1 MFNPPPEIFENP
13 RYSYRNPWIFGILI
27 IVVIF
32 IFIIMY
38 SLESQA
44 EFLTDPFLQAPTE
57 NSVQVVWFTEFPGE
71 RNLVI
76 YGENLNQV
84 VEANTTK
91 LSRTREDQ
99 DSFVGKQTEKALIY
113 QQPTMRDIWRHEAKV
128 TGLTPNISV
137 PYQIIS
143 EKENGENM
151 RSKIFTLAAKPTPGR
166 PLKILLTS
174 DHQLKPMT
182 SANLQ
187 KVTETFNKLD
197 AIFFAGDLVNIP
209 DRASEWF
216 DDNRGNAF
224 FSNLQGRANYELEK
238 DGKKTIYKGGE
249 LIQNMPL
256 FPAIGNHEVM
266 GIFSMKNSLNYQ
278 FSQPYPREAL
288 SDLYRQNSTNIN
300 PDIAWL
306 KNNSFNTDTY
316 EEIFTLPQNGS
327 EKKNYYAVT
336 FGDVRLVVLYITNI
350 WRVPNLDDNARGKYR
365 ERKKDFDNPA
375 EWGYGQHIFEP
386 INQGSEQYNWLEKEL
401 ASQEFQQAKYKV
413 VMFHNPPHSLGENAI
428 PAYTNPIQYIDRD
441 ENGKITMIRYEYPQ
455 ENDYII
461 RDVLPLLENAGVQLV
476 FYGHSHLW
484 NRFVSPSGM
493 HFLETSNV
501 GNSYG
506 AYVGDKK
513 RNVPLDYQE
522 KYAEIG
528 NPNGLEPIIPTIAPL
543 LDEKGKPQP
552 YIASNDITVFSIFET
567 EKGIVSS
574 YYFDTR
580 KPNSEVVKFDEFQLR
595 EYLTINN

>member
-13 RYSYRNPWIFGILI
+13 RDSYRNPWIFGILI
-27 IVVIF
+27 IIVIF

-38 SLESQA
+38 SLESPAQL
-44 EFLTDPFLQAPTE
+44 LTDPFLQAPTE
-57 NSVQVVWFTEFPGE
+57 NSVQVVWFTEFPGK
-71 RNLVI
+71 RNFVV

-84 VEANTTK
+84 VEANATK

-99 DSFVGKQTEKALIY
+99 DSMVGKQTEKGSIY
-113 QQPTMRDIWRHEAKV
+113 QQPKMRNIWRHEAKV
-128 TGLTPNISV
+128 IGLIPNISV
-137 PYQIIS
+137 PYRIIS
-143 EKENGENM
+143 KTENGENIS
-151 RSKIFTLAAKPTPGR
+151 SKIFTLAAKPTPGR

-187 KVTETFNKLD
+187 KVTETFDKID
-197 AIFFAGDLVNIP
+197 AIFFAGDLVKIP

-224 FSNLQGRANYELEK
+224 FPNLQGRANYELEK
-238 DGKKTIYKGGE
+238 NGTKTIYKGGE

-256 FPAIGNHEVM
+256 FPAIGNHEIM
-266 GIFSMKNSLNYQ
+266 GIFSMKTSLNYQ
-278 FSQPYPREAL
+278 FSQPYPRDTA

-300 PDIAWL
+300 PDITWL

-316 EEIFTLPQNGS
+316 QEIFTLPQNSS
-327 EKKNYYAVT
+327 EEKNYYAVT

-350 WRVPNLDDNARGKYR
+350 WRVPHLRDNARGKYR
-365 ERKKDFDNPA
+365 EREKDFNNPA

-401 ASQEFQQAKYKV
+401 ASEDFKQAKYKV
-413 VMFHNPPHSLGENAI
+413 VMFHHPPHSLGENI
-428 PAYTNPIQYIDRD
+428 VPAYTNPVQSIDRD
-441 ENGKITMIRYEYPQ
+441 ENDNITMIRYEYPQ
-455 ENDYII
+455 QNDYII

-506 AYVGDKK
+506 AYLGDKK
-513 RNVPLDYQE
+513 RNVPLNYQE

-528 NPNGLEPIIPTIAPL
+528 NPNGLKPIVPTIAPL
-543 LDEKGKPQP
+543 FDEKGKPQP

-567 EKGIVSS
+567 ETGKVSS

-580 KPNSEVVKFDEFQLR
+580 KPNSDVVKFDEFQLK
-595 EYLTINN
+595 